1 MFVKTFWP
9 TSSEMSKNL
18 VIMHREPQQFLW
30 RGSAERVTWQVELTL
45 KLAIVQVPA

>member
-1 MFVKTFWP
+1 MFVKTFWQ
-9 TSSEMSKNL
+9 TSAERSKSL
-18 VIMHREPQQFLW
+18 VIMHREPHQFLW